1 MNKYDLYIGK
11 GLYCCCGSDCGNT
24 YEVITD
30 IYEKAGEEMFD
41 IKDDDTGE
49 IKSVSVDSLNE
60 YSEY

>member
-1 MNKYDLYIGK
+1 MKS
-11 GLYCCCGSDCGNT
+11 LYCCCGSDCGNT

-49 IKSVSVDSLNE
+49 VKSVSVDSLNE